1 MKCRVAQHFASYRKQ
16 FVGHSGLKE
25 GKRRDNNW
33 WCCPL
38 MNDDQLWSIVM
49 ITVMISGAFLDDK
62 DVGQETRENNWWTSS
77 QCCGHRKHNSCWLR
91 IGHQWWWWSGGQ
103 EEEEEEEGTPG
114 DNNWWSQWQ
123 QRHHMWSLHCRRVK
137 VSRIHQ
143 IYLRSL
149 QICLNLPESNCDHWS
164 LINDYMHH
172 VQFIPIYISGT
183 QNFNLI

>member
-1 MKCRVAQHFASYRKQ
+1 MMINC
-16 FVGHSGLKE
+16 
-25 GKRRDNNW
+25 
-33 WCCPL
+33 
-38 MNDDQLWSIVM
+38 DQLWWSQSWSAVLFLM
-49 ITVMISGAFLDDK
+49 TKMLVKRQEKTTDGLAASVVVTVNTTHTDWGF
-62 DVGQETRENNWWTSS
+62 
-77 QCCGHRKHNSCWLR
+77 R

-103 EEEEEEEGTPG
+103 EEEEEEEEEGTPG

-123 QRHHMWSLHCRRVK
+123 QRPHMWSLRCRRVK

-172 VQFIPIYISGT
+172 VQFMPIYISKGPKLHC
-183 QNFNLI
+183 NLT